1 VLPSDTRL
9 LVLTAAAEP
18 LGDLVLLHRAAGTLG
33 IDLAAAG
40 PAQDGGLLELGGR
53 VEFSYPLVR
62 SATYRSAAAD
72 DRHRVHRALADA
84 TVAETDPDR
93 RAWHRA
99 RATPGLTRR
108 SPPSSNA
115 RPAERRLAAASPR
128 RPRSCNAPPS
138 SRSTR
143 RDEPSA
149 RWPRPRR
156 ASRPAR
162 SRRHSRSWPRRRPKH
177 LISSSAPAWTW
188 CAARSPSPRVLPAML
203 RRCC

>member
-1 VLPSDTRL
+1 MLELPRTWNAAGLASGFGLPGGHPVAGKIEQSYIRRLQLLPSDTRL

-40 PAQDGGLLELGGR
+40 PAQDGGLLKLGGR
-53 VEFSYPLVR
+53 VEFSHPLVR
-62 SATYRSAAAD
+62 SAAYRSAAAA

-84 TVAETDPDR
+84 TVAETNPDR

-99 RATPGLTRR
+99 RATPGPMRR

-115 RPAERRLAAASPR
+115 RPAGRRPAAAWPR
-128 RPRSCNAPPS
+128 RPRSCNALWS

-149 RWPRPRR
+149 R
-156 ASRPAR
+156 
-162 SRRHSRSWPRRRPKH
+162 
-177 LISSSAPAWTW
+177 
-188 CAARSPSPRVLPAML
+188 
-203 RRCC
+203 